1 MKKQLNNWFIKES
14 KNNNTG
20 GCLQLLEPTLVH
32 NIRIM
37 QLYYLVKLPSNQKIN
52 PELRASLSAKD
63 ALDNTALHY
72 AAKNGN
78 S

>member
-1 MKKQLNNWFIKES
+1 MLIITRTYIGSQYPYFAI
-14 KNNNTG
+14 
-20 GCLQLLEPTLVH
+20 
-32 NIRIM
+32 NI
-37 QLYYLVKLPSNQKIN
+37 LVKLPSNQKIN